1 MRIIRGRFGRRK
13 LLSNPGDTTRPITD
27 KVKESLFEYLEDELQ
42 GARVADVFAGTGTIG
57 LESLSRGANS
67 IVFFERDRKAV
78 ELLRKNVATLK
89 VEEETLCWATDVMKT
104 SFRPKNCEGM
114 TPFDIAFF
122 DPPYRMVQDIVP
134 GKLLFKSLE
143 RLAREDVTSENALL
157 VFRTPSRA
165 VFQLPEVW
173 EPERKLEYSR
183 MEVHWFR
190 KKALPVGDQ
199 PGETAAQTVSQDEEE
214 EVTGDTTPISN
225 GDPGESGSTP
235 EICE

>member
-1 MRIIRGRFGRRK
+1 
-13 LLSNPGDTTRPITD
+13 
-27 KVKESLFEYLEDELQ
+27 VKESLFEYLEDELQ
-42 GARVADVFAGTGTIG
+42 GARVADIFAGTGTIG

-89 VEEETLCWATDVMKT
+89 VEDETLCWATDVMKT
-104 SFRPKNCEGM
+104 SFRPKNCDGM

-122 DPPYRMVQDIVP
+122 DPPYKMVQDIVP

-143 RLAREDVTSENALL
+143 RLGREDVTSDDALL

-173 EPERKLEYSR
+173 QFERTIDYSR

-190 KKALPVGDQ
+190 RQSSSAGDEATAGEVQRDESPTEDIASSGATQEPTEDSVQELPDRQ
-199 PGETAAQTVSQDEEE
+199 
-214 EVTGDTTPISN
+214 
-225 GDPGESGSTP
+225 
-235 EICE
+235 

>member
-13 LLSNPGDTTRPITD
+13 LLSNPGDTTRPISD
-27 KVKESLFEYLEDELQ
+27 KVKESLFEYLDDELQ
-42 GARVADVFAGTGTIG
+42 GARVADIFAGTGTIG
-57 LESLSRGANS
+57 LESLSRGATS

-89 VEEETLCWATDVMKT
+89 IEDETLCWATDVMKT

-165 VFQLPEVW
+165 VFQLPDLW
-173 EPERKLEYSR
+173 QLDRKLEYSR

-190 KKALPVGDQ
+190 KKSSE
-199 PGETAAQTVSQDEEE
+199 ETDTSQEE
-214 EVTGDTTPISN
+214 EVLTDERAPEEPLTIAEGQN
-225 GDPGESGSTP
+225 EDPDSK
-235 EICE
+235 

>member
-42 GARVADVFAGTGTIG
+42 GARVADIFAGTGTIG
-57 LESLSRGANS
+57 LESLSRGATS

-89 VEEETLCWATDVMKT
+89 IEDETLCWATDVMKT

-122 DPPYRMVQDIVP
+122 DPPSRHRETTSVKI
-134 GKLLFKSLE
+134 
-143 RLAREDVTSENALL
+143 AREAHLVLRGGFHLFGSVSIRDGLFVMCVGHHWHPAL
-157 VFRTPSRA
+157 A
-165 VFQLPEVW
+165 
-173 EPERKLEYSR
+173 Y
-183 MEVHWFR
+183 
-190 KKALPVGDQ
+190 D
-199 PGETAAQTVSQDEEE
+199 
-214 EVTGDTTPISN
+214 I
-225 GDPGESGSTP
+225 
-235 EICE
+235 

>member
-42 GARVADVFAGTGTIG
+42 GARVADIFAGTGTIG

-89 VEEETLCWATDVMKT
+89 VEDETLCWATDVMKT

-122 DPPYRMVQDIVP
+122 DPPYKMVSDIVP

-143 RLAREDVTSENALL
+143 RLGREDVTSDDALL
-157 VFRTPSRA
+157 VFRTPARA
-165 VFQLPEVW
+165 VFQLPDVW
-173 EPERKLEYSR
+173 QFERKIDYSR

-190 KKALPVGDQ
+190 RRSLSASSEATADDVQTDESPTEDDASSGATGELP
-199 PGETAAQTVSQDEEE
+199 E
-214 EVTGDTTPISN
+214 
-225 GDPGESGSTP
+225 DPMRELP
-235 EICE
+235 ENE

>member
-42 GARVADVFAGTGTIG
+42 GARVADIFAGTGTIG

-89 VEEETLCWATDVMKT
+89 VEDETLCWATDVMKT
-104 SFRPKNCEGM
+104 SFRPKNCDGM

-143 RLAREDVTSENALL
+143 RLARKDVTSDGALL

-173 EPERKLEYSR
+173 QLERKLDYSR

-190 KKALPVGDQ
+190 KRSLSANDEGTVDDVESDEPLPEDGTSSGNTQVL
-199 PGETAAQTVSQDEEE
+199 PE
-214 EVTGDTTPISN
+214 
-225 GDPGESGSTP
+225 DPVP
-235 EICE
+235 ELPDMD

>member
-13 LLSNPGDTTRPITD
+13 LLANPGDTTRPITD

-42 GARVADVFAGTGTIG
+42 GARVADIFAGTGTIG

-67 IVFFERDRKAV
+67 IVFFELDRKAV

-89 VEEETLCWATDVMKT
+89 VEDETLCWATDVMKT
-104 SFRPKNCEGM
+104 SFRPKNCDGM

-134 GKLLFKSLE
+134 GKKLFKSLE
-143 RLAREDVTSENALL
+143 RLAREDVTSDDALL
-157 VFRTPSRA
+157 IFRTPSRA
-165 VFQLPEVW
+165 EFQLPDAW
-173 EPERKLEYSR
+173 QLDRKLEYSR

-190 KKALPVGDQ
+190 KKLSPTADQ
-199 PGETAAQTVSQDEEE
+199 PSDETAIEDEIENGGALTEAADSAGANAEVETGEE
-214 EVTGDTTPISN
+214 
-225 GDPGESGSTP
+225 
-235 EICE
+235 

>member
-42 GARVADVFAGTGTIG
+42 GARVADIFSGTGTIG

-89 VEEETLCWATDVMKT
+89 VEDETLCWATDVMKT
-104 SFRPKNCEGM
+104 SFRPKNCDGM

-122 DPPYRMVQDIVP
+122 DPPYKMVPDIVP

-143 RLAREDVTSENALL
+143 RLGREDVTSDDALL

-173 EPERKLEYSR
+173 QFERRIDYSR

-190 KKALPVGDQ
+190 RRSSSPGD
-199 PGETAAQTVSQDEEE
+199 
-214 EVTGDTTPISN
+214 EVTADEIRRDEPACDDVSSSGTAQRVTE
-225 GDPGESGSTP
+225 ESVQTLP
-235 EICE
+235 EKT

>member
-42 GARVADVFAGTGTIG
+42 GARVADIFAGTGTIG

-67 IVFFERDRKAV
+67 IVFIERDRKAV

-89 VEEETLCWATDVMKT
+89 VEDETLCWATDVMKT
-104 SFRPKNCEGM
+104 SFRPKNCDGM

-143 RLAREDVTSENALL
+143 RLGREDVTSENALL

-165 VFQLPEVW
+165 VFQLPDVW
-173 EPERKLEYSR
+173 QLERRLDYSR

-190 KKALPVGDQ
+190 RRSLSASDE
-199 PGETAAQTVSQDEEE
+199 ETADDVQTDEPPTEDG
-214 EVTGDTTPISN
+214 TS
-225 GDPGESGSTP
+225 SGNPQELP
-235 EICE
+235 EDSVRELLDKD

>member
-42 GARVADVFAGTGTIG
+42 GARVADIFAGTGTIG

-78 ELLRKNVATLK
+78 ELLRKNVAALK
-89 VEEETLCWATDVMKT
+89 VEDETLCWATDVMKT
-104 SFRPKNCEGM
+104 SFRPKNCDGM

-143 RLAREDVTSENALL
+143 RLARDDVTSDDALL
-157 VFRTPSRA
+157 VFRTPGRA

-173 EPERKLEYSR
+173 QLERRLDYSR
-183 MEVHWFR
+183 MEIHWFR
-190 KKALPVGDQ
+190 KRSLSA
-199 PGETAAQTVSQDEEE
+199 SDEEIVDDAQSDELPAADGTSSGNTQELPE
-214 EVTGDTTPISN
+214 ESAQEF
-225 GDPGESGSTP
+225 PGKD
-235 EICE
+235 

>member
-42 GARVADVFAGTGTIG
+42 DARVADIFAGTGTIG
-57 LESLSRGANS
+57 LESLSRGAKS
-67 IVFFERDRKAV
+67 IVFLERDRKAV

-89 VEEETLCWATDVMKT
+89 IEDETLCWATDVMKT

-122 DPPYRMVQDIVP
+122 DPPYRMVPDIVP
-134 GKLLFKSLE
+134 GKLLYKSLE
-143 RLAREDVTSENALL
+143 RLGREDVTSENALL

-165 VFQLPEVW
+165 EFQLPDVW
-173 EPERKLEYSR
+173 QFERRLDYSR

-190 KKALPVGDQ
+190 KKSPE
-199 PGETAAQTVSQDEEE
+199 ETVTPPEVEVAEDERTLDESTATA
-214 EVTGDTTPISN
+214 EVQNEDTDS
-225 GDPGESGSTP
+225 E
-235 EICE
+235 

>member
-42 GARVADVFAGTGTIG
+42 GARVADIFAGTGTIG
-57 LESLSRGANS
+57 LESLSRGATS

-89 VEEETLCWATDVMKT
+89 IEDETLCWATDVMKT

-143 RLAREDVTSENALL
+143 RLAREDVTSANALL

-165 VFQLPEVW
+165 VFQLPDLW
-173 EPERKLEYSR
+173 QLDRKLEYSR

-190 KKALPVGDQ
+190 KKSSD
-199 PGETAAQTVSQDEEE
+199 ETDTSQEE
-214 EVTGDTTPISN
+214 EVPTDELVPEEPLTTAEGQN
-225 GDPGESGSTP
+225 EDPDSK
-235 EICE
+235 

>member
-42 GARVADVFAGTGTIG
+42 GARVADIFAGTGTIG

-89 VEEETLCWATDVMKT
+89 IEDETLCWATDVMKT

-122 DPPYRMVQDIVP
+122 DPPYRMVPDIVP
-134 GKLLFKSLE
+134 GKLLYKSLE
-143 RLAREDVTSENALL
+143 RLGREDVTSENALL

-165 VFQLPEVW
+165 EFQLPDVW
-173 EPERKLEYSR
+173 QLDRTLKYSR

-190 KKALPVGDQ
+190 KKSSQAAKTPSEDEVAED
-199 PGETAAQTVSQDEEE
+199 EVAAENSTASL
-214 EVTGDTTPISN
+214 EVQNENADF
-225 GDPGESGSTP
+225 E
-235 EICE
+235 

>member
-42 GARVADVFAGTGTIG
+42 GARVADIFAGTGTIG

-89 VEEETLCWATDVMKT
+89 VEDETLCWATDVMKT
-104 SFRPKNCEGM
+104 SFRPKNCDGM

-143 RLAREDVTSENALL
+143 RLGREDVTSENALL

-165 VFQLPEVW
+165 VFQLPDVW
-173 EPERKLEYSR
+173 QLERRLDYSR

-190 KKALPVGDQ
+190 RRSLSASDE
-199 PGETAAQTVSQDEEE
+199 ETADDVQTDEPPTEDG
-214 EVTGDTTPISN
+214 TS
-225 GDPGESGSTP
+225 SGNPQELP
-235 EICE
+235 EDSVRELLDKD

>member
-42 GARVADVFAGTGTIG
+42 GARVADIFAGTGTIG
-57 LESLSRGANS
+57 LESLSRGATS

-89 VEEETLCWATDVMKT
+89 IEDETLCWATDVMKT

-165 VFQLPEVW
+165 VFQLPDLW
-173 EPERKLEYSR
+173 QLDRKLEYSR

-190 KKALPVGDQ
+190 KKSSD
-199 PGETAAQTVSQDEEE
+199 ETDTSQEE
-214 EVTGDTTPISN
+214 EVPTDELVPEEPLTTAEGQN
-225 GDPGESGSTP
+225 EDPDSK
-235 EICE
+235 

>member
-42 GARVADVFAGTGTIG
+42 GSRVADIFAGTGTIG

-89 VEEETLCWATDVMKT
+89 VEDETLCWATDVMKT
-104 SFRPKNCEGM
+104 SFRPKNCDGM

-122 DPPYRMVQDIVP
+122 DPPYKMVQDIVP

-143 RLAREDVTSENALL
+143 RLGREDVTSDDALL

-165 VFQLPEVW
+165 VFQLPDVW
-173 EPERKLEYSR
+173 QFERKIDYSR

-190 KKALPVGDQ
+190 RRSSSAG
-199 PGETAAQTVSQDEEE
+199 DEETVDDVQTDGSNSTD
-214 EVTGDTTPISN
+214 VTSSGTTREPTEDSVR
-225 GDPGESGSTP
+225 ELP
-235 EICE
+235 EQE

>member
-42 GARVADVFAGTGTIG
+42 GARVADIFAGTGTIG

-78 ELLRKNVATLK
+78 ELLRKNVATLN
-89 VEEETLCWATDVMKT
+89 VEDETLCWATDVMKT
-104 SFRPKNCEGM
+104 SFRPKNCDGM

-143 RLAREDVTSENALL
+143 RLAREDVTSDDALL

-173 EPERKLEYSR
+173 QLERKLDYSR

-190 KKALPVGDQ
+190 KRSLSASDAETVDDVQADEPPTEDGPSSVDSQQLPKDAVRGLPDK
-199 PGETAAQTVSQDEEE
+199 D
-214 EVTGDTTPISN
+214 
-225 GDPGESGSTP
+225 
-235 EICE
+235 

>member
-42 GARVADVFAGTGTIG
+42 GARVADIFAGTGTIG

-89 VEEETLCWATDVMKT
+89 VEDETLCWATDVMKT
-104 SFRPKNCEGM
+104 SFRPKNCDGM

-122 DPPYRMVQDIVP
+122 DPPYRMVEDIVP

-143 RLAREDVTSENALL
+143 RLAREDVTSDDALL

-165 VFQLPEVW
+165 VFKLPDAW
-173 EPERKLEYSR
+173 QPERKLDYSR

-190 KKALPVGDQ
+190 KQ
-199 PGETAAQTVSQDEEE
+199 PRRTDDTPAEVEATADASRSFEPESEHAVSEIAGQE
-214 EVTGDTTPISN
+214 G
-225 GDPGESGSTP
+225 GAGSA
-235 EICE
+235 